1 MASNLRARAAVVAT
15 GILLASPAS
24 AENPEPGSAPDKPPP
39 AAPAP
44 PQAPPPPPKG
54 KKAAPAP
61 RPAQKRA
68 PPRGRRGKNEASPE
82 GVPVASFPGFTRLE
96 DGKSR
101 IWLEVSAKVDV
112 AENKA
117 QGRVVYRMRGTAVVQ
132 RTNQL
137 PLLTGFFATPVDRVQ
152 LVQQGPDL
160 DLVIDLRENV
170 EFTHRVIETPRGIVL
185 WVDFPRS
192 SQPERETPA
201 EPQRPRIKRS
211 TESRRIGDG
220 ESSDDN

>member
-24 AENPEPGSAPDKPPP
+24 AENPEPGSAPDKP

-44 PQAPPPPPKG
+44 PQQGAPPKQPAA
-54 KKAAPAP
+54 KKAAP
-61 RPAQKRA
+61 RPQKRA
-68 PPRGRRGKNEASPE
+68 PARWKRGKNDAPPE
-82 GVPVASFPGFTRLE
+82 GVPVASFPGFSRLE

-101 IWLEVSAKVDV
+101 IWLEVSSKVDV
-112 AENKA
+112 SESKA
-117 QGRVVYRMRGTAVVQ
+117 QGRVVYRMRGTAVMQ

-170 EFTHRVIETPRGIVL
+170 EFTHRVVETPRGIVL
-185 WVDFPRS
+185 QVDFPRS
-192 SQPERETPA
+192 AQADREPTP
-201 EPQRPRIKRS
+201 EPQRPRARRG
-211 TESRRIGDG
+211 TESRKLGDD
-220 ESSDDN
+220 SSPDDN